1 MAEIII
7 LPAIAMGLII
17 GIYEALVVHRDV
29 TVPTHR
35 FGHMTHALIL
45 SVVFVFV
52 SMNGEFVYASIPALA
67 KIPLIGNI
75 IVFRI
80 AIGLIAA
87 IKIHATSLA
96 IKGTVGTTR
105 GMGETWLHSFLIGA
119 LIAVSPYLYP
129 LVKPMLPGWLK

>member
-1 MAEIII
+1 MAQMIIM
-7 LPAIAMGLII
+7 PAIAMGLII

-29 TVPTHR
+29 TIPTHR
-35 FGHMTHALIL
+35 FGHMAHALIL

-52 SMNGEFVYASIPALA
+52 SMNGTFVYSSIPALA
-67 KIPLIGNI
+67 KIPLIGNL

-96 IKGTVGTTR
+96 IKGTVGSTR
-105 GMGETWLHSFLIGA
+105 GMGETWVHSLLIGGLVA
-119 LIAVSPYLYP
+119 GAPYLYP
-129 LVKPMLPGWLK
+129 LVSPMLPGWLK